1 MRSSALIGTGA
12 CNITP
17 NVGCQM
23 AGFDARKGVAEGVHD
38 ELFSRALV
46 IDDGATKTAL
56 VSVELLGIEGRL
68 ATRVR
73 ADSEKRPGIPAQ
85 NVVLAATH
93 THCGPTTFNHF
104 YSQGQALDG
113 EYLDKLANAIAAS
126 VEDAHA
132 AR

>member
-12 CNITP
+12 RNITP

-46 IDDGATKTAL
+46 IDDGSTTAAL
-56 VSVELLGIEGRL
+56 VSVELLGIDCML
-68 ATRVR
+68 AARVR
-73 ADSEKRPGIPAQ
+73 AEIEKRTGIPAQ

-93 THCGPTTFNHF
+93 THCGPTT
-104 YSQGQALDG
+104 
-113 EYLDKLANAIAAS
+113 
-126 VEDAHA
+126 
-132 AR
+132 